1 MTEYALHSQQET
13 RRLDSRTT
21 ASHLSLRYVELHDV
35 LVILLLLGLG
45 LLVAVQ
51 RKEVFPCFSHEDEDI
66 RVAGVAG
73 RSLDVTLLDS
83 GS

>member
-1 MTEYALHSQQET
+1 MTEYAAYSQQET
-13 RRLDSRTT
+13 RRVLRLDS

-51 RKEVFPCFSHEDEDI
+51 RKEVFPCFSHRDI
-66 RVAGVAG
+66 SVCQASG
-73 RSLDVTLLDS
+73 LDVTLLDS